1 MKALILAA
9 GRGKRMDDLTHEVNK
24 CRVVIHGKPLIE
36 YSLDNIATINAINE
50 IVIVVGYQ
58 AESIINQYGITYKE
72 KKIQY
77 CIQDHQNGLVN
88 AIETARPFIDND
100 DFFLFL
106 GDEIVLGVNY
116 NEMIDDFYTSNATV
130 SCGVVRQPELS
141 QIKKTYSIFQNDE
154 NRIFRLVEKPKN
166 PFNDIMGTGN
176 CIFRNMM
183 LEYIPIV
190 PIHYIRK
197 EKELPDFIQCAIDDG
212 LLVKSHYFC
221 EYYMNANTKEEL
233 QQLEKNWP
241 KKFKNKENECLQNI
255 K

>member
-1 MKALILAA
+1 MKAIILAA
-9 GRGKRMDDLTHEVNK
+9 GRGKRMDNLTHDINK
-24 CRVVIHGKPLIE
+24 CRIILHGKPLIE
-36 YSLDNIATINAINE
+36 YSLDNIATIDIINE

-58 AESIINQYGITYKE
+58 AESIINQYGITYKG

-77 CIQDHQNGLVN
+77 CIQDSQDGLVN

-106 GDEIVLGVNY
+106 GDEIVLGGHY
-116 NEMIDDFYTSNATV
+116 NKMIDDFYASNTTV
-130 SCGVVRQPELS
+130 SCGIIRQPERS

-166 PFNDIMGTGN
+166 PFNDLMGTGN

-183 LEYIPIV
+183 FEYIPIV

-212 LLVKSHYFC
+212 LLVKSFYLC
-221 EYYMNANTKEEL
+221 EYYINANTKDEL
-233 QQLEKNWP
+233 QHVENNWP
-241 KKFKNKENECLQNI
+241 LQYQ
-255 K
+255 KQEG